1 MSIVIEHVCGVCNH
15 TWKCGWSE
23 IAVARAV
30 NRKEKIS
37 DACPNCLDSG
47 TIVRGQAVN
56 MTGFNPV
63 VSFNEMKEK
72 LRGMMGVPKIPP
84 RSPSRQDRQY
94 KLKNKNV
101 NQLFKGGKDDKTRN
115 DQR

>member
-1 MSIVIEHVCGVCNH
+1 MSIVIEHICGVCNH

-84 RSPSRQDRQY
+84 RDPSRQDRRY

-101 NQLFKGGKDDKTRN
+101 NQLFKGGKDEKTRN
-115 DQR
+115 DLR

>member
-1 MSIVIEHVCGVCNH
+1 MSIVIEHICGVCNH

-37 DACPNCLDSG
+37 DACPKCLDNG

-72 LRGMMGVPKIPP
+72 LRGMMEVPKIPP
-84 RSPSRQDRQY
+84 RSPSRQDRRY
-94 KLKNKNV
+94 KLKNNNV
-101 NQLFKGGKDDKTRN
+101 NQLFKGSEEEKTN
-115 DQR
+115 DGN